1 MRPDESR
8 EIRIVP
14 ADAPGAIELASRR
27 LREGKLVALP
37 TETVYGLAA
46 RAADEA
52 AVRSVF
58 EAKGRPST
66 HPLIVHV
73 RGAEDALAYASE
85 WRPRVAALAAAFW
98 PGPLTL
104 VVPKRDNV
112 SSIIT
117 GGGDSV
123 ALRAPR
129 HPVARAVL
137 ERLGEGFVAPSANR
151 YQTISPTRAE
161 HVATSLAGSPVDV
174 LVIDG
179 GPCSEGLESTVLDVR
194 GDVAHILRPGMIGR
208 DAIAAVWGGPVD
220 SVVSSVGEGPRASP
234 GMDRRHY
241 APQARLEVAASR
253 ELATLRAA
261 ELAPRK
267 VARVS
272 FGPSAGAVALP
283 ADAAEASRELYDL
296 LHRLDAEGFEYVIV
310 EAPPPE
316 ISWEALRDRITR
328 AAGD

>member
-1 MRPDESR
+1 MESP
-8 EIRIVP
+8 EIPAIRIVP
-14 ADAPGAIELASRR
+14 ADAPGALDLAVSR
-27 LREGKLVALP
+27 LREGKLVAVP

-46 RAADEA
+46 RAGDEA

-58 EAKGRPST
+58 AAKGRPST

-73 RGAEDALAYASE
+73 RGEGDALAYAAE

-104 VVPKRDNV
+104 VVPKRDTV
-112 SSIIT
+112 SAIIT

-123 ALRAPR
+123 ALRAP
-129 HPVARAVL
+129 
-137 ERLGEGFVAPSANR
+137 SANR
-151 YQTISPTRAE
+151 YQTVSPTRAE
-161 HVATSLAGSPVDV
+161 HVASSFEGSPVDV

-194 GDVAHILRPGMIGR
+194 TDVARILRPGMITP
-208 DAIAAVWGGPVD
+208 DAIAAVWGGRVESATAP
-220 SVVSSVGEGPRASP
+220 VGEGPRPSP

-241 APQARLEVAASR
+241 APRARLELAASR
-253 ELATLRAA
+253 ELATRRAA
-261 ELAPRK
+261 ELAGRR

-272 FGPSAGAVALP
+272 FGPSPGAVELP
-283 ADAAEASRELYDL
+283 ADAPAASRELYDL
-296 LHRLDAEGFEYVIV
+296 LHRLDAEGFEHVIV

-316 ISWEALRDRITR
+316 IAWEALRDRLTR

>member
-1 MRPDESR
+1 MESP
-8 EIRIVP
+8 EIPAIRIVP
-14 ADAPGAIELASRR
+14 ADAPGALDLAVSR
-27 LREGKLVALP
+27 LREGKLDAVP

-46 RAADEA
+46 RAGDEA

-58 EAKGRPST
+58 AAKGRPST

-73 RGAEDALAYASE
+73 RGEGDALAYAAE

-104 VVPKRDNV
+104 VVPKRDTV
-112 SSIIT
+112 SAIIT

-129 HPVARAVL
+129 HPVTLAIL

-151 YQTISPTRAE
+151 YQTVSPTRAE
-161 HVATSLAGSPVDV
+161 HVASSFEGSPVDV

-194 GDVAHILRPGMIGR
+194 TDVARILRPGMITP
-208 DAIAAVWGGPVD
+208 DAIAAVWGGRVESATAP
-220 SVVSSVGEGPRASP
+220 VGEGPRPSP

-241 APQARLEVAASR
+241 APRARLELAASR
-253 ELATLRAA
+253 ELATRRAA
-261 ELAPRK
+261 ELAGRR

-272 FGPSAGAVALP
+272 FGPSPGAVELP
-283 ADAAEASRELYDL
+283 ADAPAASRELYDL
-296 LHRLDAEGFEYVIV
+296 LHRLDAEGFEHVIV

-316 ISWEALRDRITR
+316 IAWEALRDRLTR